1 MSSTRRTKKGL
12 SLKILRSAGTVA
24 ALTMVSFGLVVPS
37 TASASTSGLRA
48 DGSALHGTITIQ
60 WGVSTA
66 PANKDPFTE
75 WMLQSIKD
83 FESANPGVSFNVSD
97 SVLPGNSYLTK
108 IQSEMAAGTTPDI
121 FEGWTEQRLIPFA
134 RAGRLLNLRPYFL
147 TTPAVARQFSSGM
160 LSQVSYKGGVYG
172 VPLAANT
179 EILFYNKAIFAKYG
193 LTPPS
198 TWAQF
203 LNLISVLKAH
213 GVAPI
218 VLDTEGSS
226 WEGSIIFTQMAERL
240 GGMPLFRDVV
250 LNRTAKFD
258 NPAYVQ
264 AGDTLQTLVK
274 DGAFNSDFSSE
285 SDPYA
290 ETLFES
296 GKAAMWDM
304 GDWDVA
310 TLWPAMHSNLGWFP
324 FPSIPGGK
332 GNGAEVGNIFNT
344 NTALSLSPTDSAQT
358 KAVAWDFMK
367 YLLSSQRQAA
377 YIHAGLLPA
386 TNQALTAAQT
396 VPLAASVHNAAA
408 SSTQQM
414 SAWDDALG
422 TALGENFDD
431 ATANIL
437 GGSSPASALA
447 EVDQYAKQLG

>member
-1 MSSTRRTKKGL
+1 VPSLRRARVGASLKRLRPVGTVLAIGMVSVGLTAPTTAYASTRGL
-12 SLKILRSAGTVA
+12 A
-24 ALTMVSFGLVVPS
+24 PS
-37 TASASTSGLRA
+37 GNS
-48 DGSALHGTITIQ
+48 LHGNVAIE
-60 WGVSTA
+60 WGVATA
-66 PANKDPFTE
+66 PANKDPFTA

-83 FESANPGVSFNVSD
+83 FESANPGVKFNVSD
-97 SVLPGNSYLTK
+97 SVLPGNAYLAK
-108 IQSEMAAGTTPDI
+108 IQSQMAAGTTPDI

-134 RAGRLLNLRPYFL
+134 KADRLLNLRPYFL

-179 EILFYNKAIFAKYG
+179 EVLFYNKAIFAKYG
-193 LTPPS
+193 LTPPT
-198 TWAQF
+198 TWTEF
-203 LNLISVLKAH
+203 SKVISVLKGH

-218 VLDTEGSS
+218 ALDTESSS
-226 WEGSIIFTQMAERL
+226 WEGSIIFTQVAERL
-240 GGMPLFRDVV
+240 GGMPLFNDVV
-250 LNRTAKFD
+250 LKRSAHFD
-258 NPAYVQ
+258 NPSYVKTGEVLQ
-264 AGDTLQTLVK
+264 ALVK
-274 DGAFNSDFSSE
+274 AGAFNSDFASE

-290 ETLFES
+290 QTLFES

-310 TLWPAMHSNLGWFP
+310 ALWPAMHNNLGWFP

-344 NTALSLSPTDSAQT
+344 NTALSLSPTDSPQT
-358 KAVAWDFMK
+358 KAVAWDFIK

-386 TNQALTAAQT
+386 TNQPLTPAQT
-396 VPLAASVHNAAA
+396 VAVAASVHNAAA

-431 ATANIL
+431 ATAAIL
-437 GGSSPASALA
+437 GGQSPASALA